1 MTRIRTTPEAYAA
14 FRAECLKADIEMDS
28 AAHRRDHYRHNVD
41 KEVLKKEQRE
51 YMRNWSRDHREE
63 IRARANAKYAQK
75 KAASRRQSESGA
87 VENNLSKI

>member
-1 MTRIRTTPEAYAA
+1 MTRIPTTPEAYAA

-28 AAHRRDHYRHNVD
+28 AAHRREYRHNVS
-41 KEVLKKEQRE
+41 KEVLKQQQRE

-75 KAASRRQSESGA
+75 KAARLLEQSNGA
-87 VENNLSKI
+87 VENNSI

>member
-1 MTRIRTTPEAYAA
+1 MVRTTPEVYAA

-28 AAHRRDHYRHNVD
+28 AAHRRDHYRHNVS
-41 KEVLKKEQRE
+41 KEVLKQEQRE

-75 KAASRRQSESGA
+75 KAARLLEQSNGA
-87 VENNLSKI
+87 VENNSI

>member
-41 KEVLKKEQRE
+41 KEVLKQEQRE

-75 KAASRRQSESGA
+75 KAARLLEQSKA
-87 VENNLSKI
+87 AQ